1 MRTARTKKSYGIDFG
16 PKVPVK
22 MKIVEILEAKTTC
35 LSVRDVVEITGMSKS
50 KIYQQIAQGELP
62 SIRIGGSIKIDPN
75 QLIAWWKQHQIG
87 IGSLV
92 AGPIDE
98 ASHKSPGSA
107 AEQLQR
113 AV

>member
-1 MRTARTKKSYGIDFG
+1 MRTARTKTPHGIDFG
-16 PKVPVK
+16 AKVSVK
-22 MKIVEILEAKTTC
+22 MKIVEILEAKTAS

-50 KIYQQIAQGELP
+50 KVYQQIAHGELP

-75 QLIAWWKQHQIG
+75 QLIEWWKQHQIG
-87 IGSLV
+87 IASVV
-92 AGPIDE
+92 AGSIDD